1 MSILGLDN
9 GIYVKSNKRKIT
21 RETLPNV
28 IKYPFDED
36 YDGEVE
42 IAYWRKCWGIRNEI
56 INTFNDGKDDCKFTI
71 DTPEQVSDLIKL
83 VASWL
88 DEKKWNEEADS
99 IWEYDEIKDT
109 LVTNVVNLSIV
120 YLYMVSK
127 PDVYLEFYDSY

>member
-9 GIYVKSNKRKIT
+9 GIYIKSNKRKIT
-21 RETLPNV
+21 RETLPNI

-36 YDGEVE
+36 YNEEVE

-56 INTFNDGKDDCKFTI
+56 IDTFNEGKDDYKFTI

-83 VASWL
+83 IASWL
-88 DEKKWNEEADS
+88 DEKKWNKEADS

-120 YLYMVSK
+120 YLYMVSN